1 MFSVNTRGSPI
12 HVTNFGLNEQKIH
25 PKSKCYR
32 HFFLQHWKD
41 RYDLGTAPKMPNKE
55 TSTFI

>member
-1 MFSVNTRGSPI
+1 MNTRGSPI
-12 HVTNFGLNEQKIH
+12 HVTYFGLNEQKIH

-32 HFFLQHWKD
+32 HFFLQRWKD
-41 RYDLGTAPKMPNKE
+41 RYNLGTAPKMPNKE